1 MATQPEHRRVNKR
14 FDKMGTA
21 LTLSAMVTLAGA
33 VARTGGPVKI
43 AACNLCAAKRACN
56 PET

>member
-1 MATQPEHRRVNKR
+1 MSDNKR

-21 LTLSAMVTLAGA
+21 LTDA
-33 VARTGGPVKI
+33 VAATGTPVRI
-43 AACNLCAAKRACN
+43 VACNPCAAKRACN